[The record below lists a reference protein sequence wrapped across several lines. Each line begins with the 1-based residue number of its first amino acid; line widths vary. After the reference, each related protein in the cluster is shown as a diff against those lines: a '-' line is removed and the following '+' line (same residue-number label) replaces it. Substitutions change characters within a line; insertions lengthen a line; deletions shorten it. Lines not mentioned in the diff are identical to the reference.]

1 MTAARAR
8 LTPDDVRPLVREALG
23 RARRA
28 VGVERL
34 TGGSR
39 KGTYRVA
46 LDDGTTVVV
55 HAWTAGEDYWP
66 EPRDMSGDGPAD
78 PLSPGTGF
86 GLFASA
92 VRELTAA
99 GARTPEVYLLREPYA
114 VVQDLSGIGLDDL
127 LDRAPERAGAPLD
140 ELAEMLAL
148 LRARSGPA
156 PGKVGPVRAGHRT
169 ARGTTCAGL
178 VYEKALADLAESAT
192 RVPSIARVRE
202 RVTGELAERYGKV
215 APRGELSVI
224 HGELGPDHVRLD
236 ARLRPVLIDVEG
248 TMFFDAEWEHGFLRL
263 RFGHHYPRLVRGAP
277 LDPHRLSLYA
287 LAHHLSLVAG
297 PLRLLDGDFPDREF
311 MLSIVREHTAGVR
324 AAVGR

>member
-1 MTAARAR
+1 M
-8 LTPDDVRPLVREALG
+8 
-23 RARRA
+23 
-28 VGVERL
+28 
-34 TGGSR
+34 
-39 KGTYRVA
+39 
-46 LDDGTTVVV
+46 
-55 HAWTAGEDYWP
+55 
-66 EPRDMSGDGPAD
+66 
-78 PLSPGTGF
+78 
-86 GLFASA
+86 
-92 VRELTAA
+92 
-99 GARTPEVYLLREPYA
+99 YLLREPYA

-202 RVTGELAERYGKV
+202 WVTGELAERYGKV